1 MWGPPF
7 LVTLRRRLAARS
19 LSLRLGYKTDLLR
32 KSWFS
37 ILAPLQAPSQPPAPR
52 FFIVALLKQTDH
64 AGGQKGDNQPRDEH
78 ARHYRGDG
86 AAQRHVQKCRR
97 QGARPRPGARQRDAK
112 PAPAA
117 PHRNEKSA
125 LPQQRAFQ
133 TPKGP
138 VSCRQPIQQTA
149 RQKGEQRTVNND
161 SLFTFHFSPL
171 LSIVPSRW
179 GNRLP

>member
-1 MWGPPF
+1 LKCKYTPIAIKTLKNKAFFSNGLKLRGIPSVFYQHF
-7 LVTLRRRLAARS
+7 LKR
-19 LSLRLGYKTDLLR
+19 
-32 KSWFS
+32 
-37 ILAPLQAPSQPPAPR
+37 
-52 FFIVALLKQTDH
+52 
-64 AGGQKGDNQPRDEH
+64 N
-78 ARHYRGDG
+78 
-86 AAQRHVQKCRR
+86 
-97 QGARPRPGARQRDAK
+97 AK

-117 PHRNEKSA
+117 PSRNEKSA